1 MSWQRRSSRK
11 GRKAIPA
18 AQRKIHRARIT
29 SQAISEL
36 INPKTAPTSITR
48 RNPETKHSF
57 TACLMAARVS
67 SFVFEGISMAA
78 SLVRWVS
85 KDLRISFGTAA

>member
-1 MSWQRRSSRK
+1 VSWPRRSSRK
-11 GRKAIPA
+11 GAKAILE
-18 AQRKIHRARIT
+18 AQRKIHLARIT
-29 SQAISEL
+29 SPAISEL
-36 INPKTAPTSITR
+36 INPNTAPINITR

-85 KDLRISFGTAA
+85 NDLRIWLGTAV